1 MPPANPA
8 SCIVLGRS
16 IHIFLCFRTTSKS
29 QSHFWSFL
37 ILQLFVQN
45 MSSHS
50 NSTPIPSQKIAPLP
64 VRARSSSRQTGTSQD
79 VGHANDL
86 SQQSSSISPASHRRH
101 SYHHLDGS
109 PNDHHLSPPLPL
121 SSERAFRSDQTVVRS
136 QAEEHHGTFTFRLL
150 HNVTPRPS
158 PEPEETPFP
167 NAKTSSTGPSSSWL
181 RSLSTSE
188 HEYPQPV
195 HTLYSDERIPILGG
209 SELLE
214 PAIVPGVSPSPPA
227 LSVTQPSD
235 APRTTILHSRSTSD
249 TSFVSERDEVLQPY
263 DLRDEQAPL
272 EPFFTPAFQ
281 GALRDGLG
289 IAQDVVADIESFDT
303 FSEAEPDLHRLLTD
317 AKGLSRFQSSNT
329 RTIAVLG
336 DSGEGK

>member
-16 IHIFLCFRTTSKS
+16 IHIFLRFRTTSKS

-37 ILQLFVQN
+37 IHQLFVQN

-50 NSTPIPSQKIAPLP
+50 NSTPIPSRKIAPLP

-86 SQQSSSISPASHRRH
+86 SQQSSSISPASHCRH

-136 QAEEHHGTFTFRLL
+136 QAEEHLGTFTFRLL

-158 PEPEETPFP
+158 SEPEETPFP
-167 NAKTSSTGPSSSWL
+167 NPKTS
-181 RSLSTSE
+181 
-188 HEYPQPV
+188 
-195 HTLYSDERIPILGG
+195 
-209 SELLE
+209 
-214 PAIVPGVSPSPPA
+214 
-227 LSVTQPSD
+227 
-235 APRTTILHSRSTSD
+235 
-249 TSFVSERDEVLQPY
+249 
-263 DLRDEQAPL
+263 
-272 EPFFTPAFQ
+272 
-281 GALRDGLG
+281 
-289 IAQDVVADIESFDT
+289 
-303 FSEAEPDLHRLLTD
+303 
-317 AKGLSRFQSSNT
+317 
-329 RTIAVLG
+329 
-336 DSGEGK
+336 